1 MYDLLLTKGR
11 IINPADATDVIADI
25 AFANGRVAA
34 IHPDIPSSKAHKTR
48 DVSGLIVA
56 PGLIDLHTHVY
67 WGGTSL
73 GVDAEPIGRRSGTA
87 TFIDAGSAGPG
98 NFPGFRKHV
107 IERSTFRILAYLNI
121 SFPGIFAYNHRMM
134 VGECTDLRLLDVLEC
149 VRVIEE
155 NRDLIVGV
163 KARVGRATSGTLGAI
178 PLDLALE
185 VAEATGLPVMAHID
199 NPPPTRREVL
209 DRLRPGDTLTHCFK
223 PFPNAPLR
231 GNGSIWP
238 EVLEAR
244 ERGVIFDIGHGY
256 SSFGFKTAKGMIAEG
271 FIPDVIS
278 SDVHVLCVD
287 GPAYDLIT
295 TMSKFVC
302 MGVGLNEIIRA
313 ATVAPAD
320 AIRRPEL
327 GRLTP
332 GGIGDA
338 TLIAI
343 DEGTFTYT
351 DSSGDTLTGDSRLR
365 AAGMVI
371 GGNWIDTTPTA
382 PA

>member
-1 MYDLLLTKGR
+1 VFDLLLTGGR
-11 IINPADATDVIADI
+11 VINPANGTDAIADV
-25 AFANGRVAA
+25 AFADGHVAKIQSNISTEEA
-34 IHPDIPSSKAHKTR
+34 RAVRDIK
-48 DVSGLIVA
+48 GFIVT
-56 PGLIDLHTHVY
+56 PGLIDMHTHVY

-73 GVDAEPIGRRSGTA
+73 GVEAEPISKRGGTT

-98 NFPGFRKHV
+98 NFPGFRRHV
-107 IERSTFRILAYLNI
+107 IERSSVRILAYLNI
-121 SFPGIFAYNHRMM
+121 SFPGIFAFNQKMM
-134 VGECTDLRLLDVLEC
+134 VGECTDLRLLDVSEC

-163 KARVGRATSGTLGAI
+163 KARVGRVASGSLGAI

-223 PFPNAPLR
+223 PFPNTTLKID
-231 GNGSIWP
+231 GNIWP

-256 SSFGFKTAKGMIAEG
+256 ASFGFKTARGMLAHG

-295 TMSKFVC
+295 TMSKFFC
-302 MGVGLNEIIRA
+302 MGLSLPDIIRA
-313 ATVAPAD
+313 TTLAPAL

-327 GRLTP
+327 GTLTP

-338 TLIAI
+338 TVIAI
-343 DEGTFTYT
+343 EEGEFSYT
-351 DSSGDTLTGDSRLR
+351 DSSGDVLKAESRLS
-365 AAGMVI
+365 AAGLVI
-371 GGNWIDTTPTA
+371 DGKWIDTTFRQG
-382 PA
+382 

>member
-1 MYDLLLTKGR
+1 
-11 IINPADATDVIADI
+11 
-25 AFANGRVAA
+25 
-34 IHPDIPSSKAHKTR
+34 
-48 DVSGLIVA
+48 
-56 PGLIDLHTHVY
+56 
-67 WGGTSL
+67 
-73 GVDAEPIGRRSGTA
+73 
-87 TFIDAGSAGPG
+87 
-98 NFPGFRKHV
+98 
-107 IERSTFRILAYLNI
+107 
-121 SFPGIFAYNHRMM
+121 MM
-134 VGECTDLRLLDVLEC
+134 VGECTDLRLLDVSEC

-163 KARVGRATSGTLGAI
+163 KARVGRVASGSLGAI

-223 PFPNAPLR
+223 PFPNTTLR
-231 GNGSIWP
+231 IDGNIWP

-256 SSFGFKTAKGMIAEG
+256 ASFGFKTARGMLAHG

-295 TMSKFVC
+295 TMSKFFC
-302 MGVGLNEIIRA
+302 MGLSLPDIIRA
-313 ATVAPAD
+313 TTLAPAL

-327 GRLTP
+327 GTLTP

-338 TLIAI
+338 TVIAI
-343 DEGTFTYT
+343 EEGEFSYT
-351 DSSGDTLTGDSRLR
+351 DSSGDVLKAESRLS
-365 AAGMVI
+365 AAGLVI
-371 GGNWIDTTPTA
+371 DGKWIDTTFRQG
-382 PA
+382 